1 MPGIGR
7 RSGLE
12 PSLLAAARLAL
23 ALGGPEK
30 RWNRPKKAV
39 PALHREAERDT
50 TGSNSRQHPVHTWI
64 GDGVQG
70 KRRSAA
76 TLVSF
81 RDSVIKPRLT
91 LWF

>member
-7 RSGLE
+7 HLGQE
-12 PSLLAAARLAL
+12 PSLLTAARLAL
-23 ALGGPEK
+23 ALGGPEE

-64 GDGVQG
+64 GHSVQA
-70 KRRSAA
+70 KRRGPA
-76 TLVSF
+76 TLILIHKMRTKTPLRS
-81 RDSVIKPRLT
+81 R
-91 LWF
+91 